1 MVQKK
6 PQWFETALQIKGSV
20 IAAIY
25 KRVLLCGAFGVL
37 ISLLYHLQIPVS
49 QPILGT
55 VIPSIVLGLLLVFRT
70 NTAYDRFWEGR
81 KSWGAIVNTT
91 RNLARQIWI
100 SVDEKELK
108 DKDHKIAAL
117 NLLVAFGVATK
128 LHLRGEPVNSDLEA
142 LIPENKYTKLKMM
155 NNPPLDISIWIGDY
169 LQEQYQRHCINNYQC
184 ANMQELLNILVD
196 NLGTC
201 ERILKTPMPLAYA
214 IHLKQLLLL
223 YCFLLP
229 FQIVDDLHWWTG
241 LISALV
247 SFTLLGIEAIG
258 LEIENPFGYDAND
271 LPLDTICKVMKRN
284 IDDLI
289 SITPTVHKS

>member
-1 MVQKK
+1 MAEKK
-6 PQWFETALQIKGSV
+6 SQWFEIALQTKGSV
-20 IAAIY
+20 ISAIY
-25 KRVLLCGAFGVL
+25 KRVLLSGIFGVL
-37 ISLLYHLQIPVS
+37 VSILYHFKIPVS
-49 QPILGT
+49 QPILST
-55 VIPSIVLGLLLVFRT
+55 VIPSIVLGLLLVLRT

-142 LIPENKYTKLKMM
+142 LIPANKFTKLKMM

>member
-1 MVQKK
+1 MAEKK
-6 PQWFETALQIKGSV
+6 SQWFEIALQTKGSV
-20 IAAIY
+20 ISAIY
-25 KRVLLCGAFGVL
+25 KRVLLSGIFGVL
-37 ISLLYHLQIPVS
+37 VSILYHFKIPVS
-49 QPILGT
+49 QPILST

-247 SFTLLGIEAIG
+247 STNGR
-258 LEIENPFGYDAND
+258 Y
-271 LPLDTICKVMKRN
+271 K
-284 IDDLI
+284 
-289 SITPTVHKS
+289 

>member
-1 MVQKK
+1 MAEKK
-6 PQWFETALQIKGSV
+6 SQWFEIALQTKGSV
-20 IAAIY
+20 ISAIY
-25 KRVLLCGAFGVL
+25 KRVLLSGIFGVL
-37 ISLLYHLQIPVS
+37 VSILYHFKIPVS
-49 QPILGT
+49 QPILST

-142 LIPENKYTKLKMM
+142 LIPANKFTKLKMM

-271 LPLDTICKVMKRN
+271 LPLATICKVMQRN